1 MNRFP
6 YVFFGCQKVV
16 LFANLFQSPS
26 PGYLPYLPGPTLS
39 PTSLVS
45 TVVVKN
51 KRVNLLRGR
60 CQTMVFYNPGKL
72 PQKFHCSKVRFL
84 GSRARSSKTR
94 GRSSHR
100 SYAVFFLIYA
110 YPMDI
115 SRLKSGIWRTPPT
128 PHLEAQ
134 KTCGGWYISCGQ
146 VKYFSVFFVLSP
158 TNIPGLKGGGSFRL
172 FMGQDNKQNLAF
184 GDTNPSH
191 TWCFIVISPFLAIY
205 LTCSRRFCRQVSGK
219 AGIGAAETT
228 SSAK

>member
-51 KRVNLLRGR
+51 KRVNLLRRR
-60 CQTMVFYNPGKL
+60 CQTMVFYSSGKL

-84 GSRARSSKTR
+84 GRRARSSKTR
-94 GRSSHR
+94 GRSSQR
-100 SYAVFFLIYA
+100 SYAVLIYA

-158 TNIPGLKGGGSFRL
+158 TNIPGLKGGGSFRI

-191 TWCFIVISPFLAIY
+191 TWCFMVISPFLAIY
-205 LTCSRRFCRQVSGK
+205 FRCSRRFCRQVSGK
-219 AGIGAAETT
+219 AGIGAAEAT

>member
-51 KRVNLLRGR
+51 KRVNLLRRR
-60 CQTMVFYNPGKL
+60 CQTMVFYSSGKL

-84 GSRARSSKTR
+84 GRRARSSKTR
-94 GRSSHR
+94 GRSSQR
-100 SYAVFFLIYA
+100 SYAVLIYA

-146 VKYFSVFFVLSP
+146 VKYFSVFFCLIPHKYSRVKGRGIFPNFHGSGQQTKPCLWGHESIPHMVLHGDI
-158 TNIPGLKGGGSFRL
+158 TIPCDLFQVLPKILPPSIWKGR
-172 FMGQDNKQNLAF
+172 NR
-184 GDTNPSH
+184 
-191 TWCFIVISPFLAIY
+191 C
-205 LTCSRRFCRQVSGK
+205 C
-219 AGIGAAETT
+219 
-228 SSAK
+228 